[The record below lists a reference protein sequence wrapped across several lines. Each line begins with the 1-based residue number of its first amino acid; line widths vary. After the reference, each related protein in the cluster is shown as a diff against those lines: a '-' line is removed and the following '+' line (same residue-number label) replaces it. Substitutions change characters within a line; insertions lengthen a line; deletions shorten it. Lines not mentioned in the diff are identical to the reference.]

1 MAHPVAL
8 QFGEKLLGAL
18 LIEVLDAVSAA
29 GRDDLEVF
37 GIFVQQPGHK
47 GTSLLLQ
54 VAQNPHLVGKARIGL
69 RTAEGLVHPA
79 IVANTNGRSE
89 GVLDLVH
96 VCWNMAHRGRE
107 ASLDEASSRSWQDFQ
122 SGTLFQSSFWLSDSF
137 ARARA

>member
-54 VAQNPHLVGKARIGL
+54 VAQNPHLVGKALIGL

-107 ASLDEASSRSWQDFQ
+107 ASLDEASSPWQDFQ
-122 SGTLFQSSFWLSDSF
+122 SGTLFQSSFWLSGSF